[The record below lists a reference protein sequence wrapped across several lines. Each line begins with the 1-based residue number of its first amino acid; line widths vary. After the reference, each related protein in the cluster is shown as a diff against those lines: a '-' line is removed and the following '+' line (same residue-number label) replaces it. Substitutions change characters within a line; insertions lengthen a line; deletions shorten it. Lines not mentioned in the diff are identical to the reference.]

1 MQPGPLN
8 PARLFPGMRVG
19 DWRIVD
25 LCGCGAFGVVY
36 LVEGVAPGATGL
48 GALKLALAP
57 RDERFGR
64 EAELLSRIRHPCV
77 PRLLASGEWRPPG
90 GPPHPYVV
98 MEWVEGLP
106 LYEWARACAPSSR
119 QVLGLLAG
127 LARALE
133 ATHAAEALHR
143 DVKGD
148 NVWVRLSDGR
158 GFLIDFGAGHHRG
171 ASRLTWQPLPPG
183 TPAYRSPEAFRFERN
198 LSEAPGETY
207 APGPADDLFALGV
220 TAYRLVT
227 WQYPPLAEPEGEGAH
242 VWAEAGPGP
251 QPARALNSRCTLEL
265 SGLISR
271 LLSPRPEARGSA
283 REMAEALERASQQ
296 AGPEA
301 DEPLFPRVTEATP
314 ARRRAPFRSWRPWL
328 AAGLTG
334 AVALSAAWVLRTLPR
349 RDAARE
355 RSAMRVEEQDAGV
368 VAVGDSTLTAPGKS
382 TQVPAA
388 LSPIALDLPAN
399 PFPGQIR
406 PDARGRCPRKS
417 MVAINGG
424 CWTKV
429 APEDCEESSYVY
441 KGRCYDP
448 AAPPPRPPTSSPTES
463 PEGPSRPR

>member
-1 MQPGPLN
+1 MHPRPLS
-8 PARLFPGMRVG
+8 PARLSPGMQVG

-25 LCGCGAFGVVY
+25 LCGGGAFGVVY
-36 LVEGVAPGATGL
+36 LVEGVAPGASGL

-64 EAELLSRIRHPCV
+64 EVELLARLRHPCV
-77 PRLLASGEWRPPG
+77 PRLLASGDWCPPG
-90 GPPHPYVV
+90 GLPHPYLV

-119 QVLGLLAG
+119 QVLGVLAG

-158 GFLIDFGAGHHRG
+158 GFLIDFGAGHYRG

-183 TPAYRSPEAFRFERN
+183 TPAYRSPEAFRFERT
-198 LSEAPGETY
+198 LSEAPVETY

-242 VWAEAGPGP
+242 VCAEAGPGP
-251 QPARALNSRCTLEL
+251 QPARALNSRCAPEL

-283 REMAEALERASQQ
+283 RAVAEALERASQQ

-301 DEPLFPRVTEATP
+301 DEPLFPREAVP
-314 ARRRAPFRSWRPWL
+314 SRPHMRAPHWNWRPWL
-328 AAGLTG
+328 AAGVTG
-334 AVALSAAWVLRTLPR
+334 AVALSAAWVLCTLPR
-349 RDAARE
+349 MDAARE
-355 RSAMRVEEQDAGV
+355 RSAMRVEERDAGV
-368 VAVGDSTLTAPGKS
+368 IAVGDSTLTAPGTS
-382 TQVPAA
+382 ARVPAT
-388 LSPIALDLPAN
+388 LSLIALDLPAE
-399 PFPGQIR
+399 PLPGQIR

-417 MVAINGG
+417 LVPLNGG

-429 APEDCEESSYVY
+429 APENCEEASYVY
-441 KGRCYDP
+441 KGTCYDP
-448 AAPPPRPPTSSPTES
+448 AYPPPRPPTSSPTKS
-463 PEGPSRPR
+463 PKGP